1 MRTTFGDFTF
11 DGETRELLRGT
22 LSVPVSPRAFKLLGV
37 LLEARPRALA
47 KADLMDA
54 LWPKTFVSES
64 NLAGLINDLRAALG
78 DDARSP
84 TWIRTV
90 YGFGYA
96 FAGADGAR
104 ETARAPLARHRL
116 HWAGREVALPEGST
130 VLGRDASADVL
141 VADGSVSRQHARIDV
156 RGDTA
161 TIEDLGSK
169 NGTWRGGERVTSRV
183 TLENADEIRLGKVAM
198 IFVTASSDAPT
209 ETAI

>member
-1 MRTTFGDFTF
+1 MRVTFGTFTF
-11 DGETRELLRGT
+11 DDETRELLHGT
-22 LSVPVSPRAFKLLGV
+22 LPVAVPPRVFDLLRV
-37 LLEARPRALA
+37 LLETRPRALA

-64 NLAGLINDLRAALG
+64 NLAGLVNDLRAALG

-104 ETARAPLARHRL
+104 ETDRAPLARHRL

-141 VADGSVSRQHARIDV
+141 VADGSVSRQHARIDI

-183 TLENADEIRLGKVAM
+183 TLGNADEIRLGKVAL

>member
-1 MRTTFGDFTF
+1 
-11 DGETRELLRGT
+11 
-22 LSVPVSPRAFKLLGV
+22 
-37 LLEARPRALA
+37 
-47 KADLMDA
+47 MDA
-54 LWPKTFVSES
+54 LAEDVRFES

-78 DDARSP
+78 DDGVADLDPDRLRIRLRVRRSGRRP
-84 TWIRTV
+84 
-90 YGFGYA
+90 
-96 FAGADGAR
+96 

-161 TIEDLGSK
+161 TLEDLGSK
-169 NGTWRGGERVTSRV
+169 NGTWRGGERVSSRV

-209 ETAI
+209 ETAV